1 MLSFLIH
8 SIWRLILGHII
19 FKLEQKSGLKL
30 FCFIYNFNFR
40 TIIELVLLLIQG
52 LRILALIAIIIA
64 SGFGSRFISW
74 IFEDWLLSESEL
86 LFQKFWIKAERFK
99 KLPIMKSNM
108 LDAYISLISCIICE
122 LIYIY
127 FWITSPFW
135 ISIFLSIL
143 FSIYIGLFW
152 NENILF
158 ITWTKK
164 SGFFMY

>member
-1 MLSFLIH
+1 
-8 SIWRLILGHII
+8 
-19 FKLEQKSGLKL
+19 
-30 FCFIYNFNFR
+30 
-40 TIIELVLLLIQG
+40 
-52 LRILALIAIIIA
+52 
-64 SGFGSRFISW
+64 
-74 IFEDWLLSESEL
+74 LLSESEL

-122 LIYIY
+122 FIYIY